1 MRLFLSLIK
10 ICKLNYTPF
19 RILTTTSAH
28 KKLVRITTVPMALR
42 YLLPGQMHFMQQN
55 GFEVIMISADGPELH
70 EVIQTEQ
77 CRHFVV
83 PMTRKITPLQDLK
96 CLIQLIKIF
105 RKEQPDIV
113 HSHTPKAGLLG
124 MLAAKISGVKV
135 RIHTV
140 AGMPLMVEK
149 GFKLQLLKFIEKLT
163 YRAANYVWPNSNS
176 LYNYII
182 DNKFTSAKKLNI
194 ISKGSTNGININR
207 FSKTVLDEN
216 TVLEIKNSIN
226 YSAQHIYLLCIGR
239 LVADKGIVELVNV
252 FTTLQKKYADLKL
265 IVVGDYEEELDP
277 LPAAIMQQIKSN
289 PNIIHVKWT
298 QQVEYFMHIASYFV
312 FPSHREGFPNVLL
325 QAGAM
330 ELPIIC
336 SRIAGNVDIV
346 THQQTGL
353 IFETANELQMT
364 EQIEYAISNPVQM
377 QAMSASLVQIIKN
390 DYRRE
395 NIWQNMLSTYKSLL
409 HLNN

>member
-1 MRLFLSLIK
+1 
-10 ICKLNYTPF
+10 
-19 RILTTTSAH
+19 
-28 KKLVRITTVPMALR
+28 MALR

-55 GFEVIMISADGPELH
+55 GFEVIMISADGPELND
-70 EVIQTEQ
+70 VMQTEQ
-77 CRHFVV
+77 CRHIVV

-105 RKEQPDIV
+105 RKEKPDIV

-124 MLAAKISGVKV
+124 MLAAKLSGVNV

-163 YRAANYVWPNSNS
+163 YRAANHVWPNSNS
-176 LYNYII
+176 LYNYIV
-182 DNKFTSAKKLNI
+182 DNKFTSTKKLNI

-207 FSKTVLDEN
+207 FSKAVLNQN
-216 TVLEIKNSIN
+216 TVLEIQNSIN
-226 YSAQHIYLLCIGR
+226 YSVQHIYLLCIGR

-252 FTTLQKKYADLKL
+252 FTTLQKKYAHLKL
-265 IVVGDYEEELDP
+265 VVVGDYEEELDP
-277 LPAAIMQQIKSN
+277 LPAEIMQQIKTN
-289 PNIIHVKWT
+289 ADIIHIRWT

-353 IFETANELQMT
+353 IFETANQLQMA
-364 EQIEYAISNPVQM
+364 EQIEYAIANPEKM
-377 QAMSASLVQIIKN
+377 QAMAASLVQIIKN

-395 NIWQNMLSTYKSLL
+395 NIWQNMLSSYKSLL
-409 HLNN
+409 HLNH